1 MSDSKGL
8 MHMYKGENDKSSDRT
23 YNLKLSD
30 KFVEEFDLELF
41 IRDYVLADSFHGSSN
56 WEDNIEI
63 GSYDQLLN
71 VIKDKWKAKKYIGVG
86 VGGVWI
92 KNDIIPNGN
101 DDEFVLLYKR
111 YHEPENQLWSIL
123 GGSCSYGEHIEDTL
137 KEKICGITRIDKE
150 AITVKDIIKANNHIE
165 NREENDVFHYLS
177 PSYYVEI
184 NSYAKWLYWKG
195 KGKGNGRKKVEIITK
210 IGDLDKIGES
220 KKDNIRL
227 AWVKVDLITHEANDS
242 RGNLIFAYTTLEA
255 IKCHVHIR
263 NETKNMQNQINQ
275 VTDTIKNYQDWRMV
289 KG

>member
-1 MSDSKGL
+1 MNKSMDL
-8 MHMYKGENDKSSDRT
+8 IHMYVGKNDKASEKT
-23 YNLKLSD
+23 YNLKLSEE
-30 KFVEEFDLELF
+30 FVEKFDLEYF
-41 IRDYVLADSFHGSSN
+41 IKDYVLADSFHDSSN
-56 WEDNIEI
+56 PEDNIEI
-63 GSYDQLLN
+63 GNYDQLLN

-86 VGGVWI
+86 VGGVYI
-92 KNDIIPNGN
+92 RKDINPNGN

-137 KEKICGITRIDKE
+137 KEKIWKITRIDRE

-165 NREENDVFHYLS
+165 SREENDIFHYLS

-184 NSYAKWLYWKG
+184 NSVTKRLYWKG
-195 KGKGNGRKKVEIITK
+195 KSNGRKKVVIITK

-220 KKDNIRL
+220 KMDNICL